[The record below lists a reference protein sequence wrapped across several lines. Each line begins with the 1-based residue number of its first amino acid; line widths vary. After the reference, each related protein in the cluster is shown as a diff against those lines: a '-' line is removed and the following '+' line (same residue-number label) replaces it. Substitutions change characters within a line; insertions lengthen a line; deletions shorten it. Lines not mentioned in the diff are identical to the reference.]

1 MNFNGVEKL
10 FFERKKIMYPYKS
23 NENRFAIDYD
33 NNFSSADV
41 YSFL

>member
-1 MNFNGVEKL
+1 
-10 FFERKKIMYPYKS
+10 MYPYKS

-41 YSFL
+41 YSFYKRRVFR